1 MLDEFVLFGRPDSI
15 DADYQLTGDLMRYTA
30 ETETPAIRVWRPH
43 RQVAFGPRDTNADG
57 YESAR
62 QTARERGYRSV
73 ERRVGG
79 RAVAYTGST
88 VAFVRCRPIEDLRR
102 GLQQRYEEMSTDLQ
116 AALRDLGVEAEPGE
130 PSESF
135 CPGSHSL
142 QANGKIAGIAQ
153 RVTNSVAVV
162 SGILVVSDHEEIA
175 AVLEPIY
182 ADLGVAF
189 DPDSV
194 GSIRNAG
201 GTDDHDPVLHTVAG
215 ALSDSAGSATVE
227 LADIARADDGTFLLS
242 EAAWSGTR
250 RR

>member
-1 MLDEFVLFGRPDSI
+1 MADAFVLFGRPDSI
-15 DADYQLTGDLMRYTA
+15 DADYQLTGDLMGYTT
-30 ETETPAIRVWRPH
+30 ETGTPAIRVWRPH

-62 QTARERGYRSV
+62 NTARERGYSPV

-88 VAFVRCRPIEDLRR
+88 VAFVRCRPVEDLRR
-102 GLQQRYEEMSTDLQ
+102 GLQQRYEEMSSELR
-116 AALRDLGVEAEPGE
+116 AALRDLGVEAESGE
-130 PSESF
+130 PPESF

-153 RVTNSVAVV
+153 RVTNAVAVV

-201 GTDDHDPVLHTVAG
+201 GTYEYEPVLDTVVA
-215 ALSDSAGSATVE
+215 ALSDSTGAETVK
-227 LADIARADDGTFLLS
+227 LQDVARADDGTFLLS
-242 EAAWSGTR
+242 EPP
-250 RR
+250 